1 MTDEN
6 SARWASLQSLFHEVV
21 DLPEVEREEQLARVG
36 AEDPA
41 LVADVRAMLAH
52 DAAGDTLLD
61 RGVAASADSLLG
73 RMEGAL
79 LPTEQFGP
87 YRIIRLL
94 GEGGMGV
101 VYLGVRDDLHAQ
113 AAIKILRDAWLSPA
127 RRERFASEQ
136 RTLAKLNHPGIAQL
150 HDAGALPDG
159 TPWFVMEFVE
169 GISLAEYCRVHGL
182 ALRERLQLVRQVC
195 LAVQFAHSRAVIHR
209 DIKPSNIL
217 VTGSGQPKLLDFGI
231 SKQLSGIDAPID
243 QTRSGMR
250 LLTPAYSAPEQIRG
264 APVGAHTD
272 VYSLGV
278 VLYEL
283 LTGRLPFQL
292 SDRTPSEAAT
302 ILLTEE
308 APRPSTIS
316 GHLNASRSQW
326 EDLDVLTLTAMHRDL
341 GRRYPTV
348 EAMLR
353 DIEHFLAGEPLE
365 ARPDSRRYRSR
376 MFVQRNRLPVFA
388 SAAVLLLIGT
398 LSTFYAVRLTRARDA
413 ALAEAERSERIQG
426 FMLQLFQG
434 GDAAAGP
441 SDSLRVTALLE
452 AGAKEARS
460 LDAEP
465 AVQADLYQTLGG
477 IYQQL
482 GEIERADSL
491 LTLAYSRQRA
501 IHGDNSRGVASA
513 LLALGKLRIDQARLD
528 ESEQTI
534 RAGLIRLRRQ
544 RPVDASAVSGA
555 LSLLGRALREAGKYD
570 ESIAVLDSAVALRA
584 VNDTATVAYSAA
596 VTELASS
603 HFQAGHYAIADSL
616 DRIVLPLEQRLHGA
630 GHPLVAEILLSLG
643 AIQLDQGR
651 YQQAEARDREA
662 LALIR
667 AWYGEDHPATASAL
681 TMLGRALVYQ
691 KRESAASAALTQA
704 LRIQERV
711 FGPVHPRVASAVN
724 DLGNLAMAGNRL
736 DEAEGHFRRMVDIYR
751 AVYHDNHYLIGIALS
766 NLAGVFSA
774 RKEYARAE
782 ATYRDALARF
792 TAALGPEHSNTAIAH
807 IKLGRTLL
815 GQRRF
820 REATAES
827 EAGYQILIKQSE
839 PGTSFLQAARKDL
852 AAAYDTLGEPDK
864 GQPYLREWTRIAA
877 NAAKKP

>member
-1 MTDEN
+1 MTRDD
-6 SARWASLQSLFHEVV
+6 AHRWSTLQSLFHAVV
-21 DLPEVEREEQLARVG
+21 DLPEAEREARLQHISTD
-36 AEDPA
+36 DPA
-41 LVADVRAMLAH
+41 LAAELRAMLAH
-52 DAAGDTLLD
+52 DDIGDTLLD
-61 RGVAASADSLLG
+61 RGVAATADSLLG
-73 RMEGAL
+73 HTGGDS
-79 LPTEQFGP
+79 LPTEAFGP

-101 VYLGVRDDLHAQ
+101 VYLGVREDLHAE

-136 RTLAKLNHPGIAQL
+136 RTLAQLNHPGIAQL
-150 HDAGALPDG
+150 HDAGALADG

-169 GISLAEYCRVHGL
+169 GISLTEYCRVHGL
-182 ALRERLQLVRQVC
+182 GLRARLHLLRDVC

-217 VTGSGQPKLLDFGI
+217 VTGAGRPKLLDFGI
-231 SKQLSGIDAPID
+231 SKQLSGGDAPID

-283 LTGRLPFQL
+283 LTGRLPFAL
-292 SDRTPSEAAT
+292 ADRTPSEAAT

-308 APRPSTIS
+308 APRPSGIS
-316 GHLNASRSQW
+316 GRVQATRAQW
-326 EDLDVLTLTAMHRDL
+326 EDLDVLVLTAMHRDL
-341 GRRYPTV
+341 SRRYPTV
-348 EAMLR
+348 EALLR
-353 DIEHFLAGEPLE
+353 DIDHFLAGEPLE
-365 ARPDSRRYRSR
+365 ARPDSRRYRAT
-376 MFVQRNRLPVFA
+376 MFVRRHRLPVFA
-388 SAAVLLLIGT
+388 TIASVLLIST
-398 LSTFYAVRLTRARDA
+398 LSAFYAVRLTRARDA
-413 ALAEAERSERIQG
+413 ALAEAERTERIQG

-434 GDAAAGP
+434 GDEAAGP
-441 SDSLRVTALLE
+441 SDSLLVTTLLE
-452 AGAKEARS
+452 AGAKEAQS

-477 IYQQL
+477 IYHQL
-482 GEIERADSL
+482 GQIERADSL

-501 IHGDNSRGVASA
+501 IHGDNSRAVASA

-528 ESEQTI
+528 ESEQAI
-534 RAGLIRLRRQ
+534 RAGLKQLKGQ
-544 RPVDASAVSGA
+544 RPVDPDAVSGA
-555 LSLLGRALREAGKYD
+555 LSLLGKALREAGKYD

-584 VNDTATVAYSAA
+584 ANDTATVAYSAA

-603 HFQAGHYAIADSL
+603 HFQAGHYAVADSL

-691 KRESAASAALTQA
+691 KRDSAASEALTQA

-724 DLGNLAMAGNRL
+724 DLGNLAVAGDRL
-736 DEAEGHFRRMVDIYR
+736 DEAEGHFRRMVAIYR

-766 NLAGVFSA
+766 NLAGVYSA
-774 RKEYARAE
+774 RKDYARAE

-792 TAALGPEHSNTAIAH
+792 VAALGPDHSNTGIAH

-815 GQRRF
+815 RQRRF
-820 REATAES
+820 REATEES
-827 EAGYQILIKQSE
+827 EAGYRILIHQSE

-852 AAAYDTLGEPDK
+852 AAAYDTLGEPGK
-864 GQPYLREWTRIAA
+864 GRPYRAEWERISAE
-877 NAAKKP
+877 AAKQN